1 MSIINS
7 HPLFLSSSAAD
18 MALEIWASLRFF
30 FAFLRGDPNARGNS
44 KMKAADTRGKD
55 FGEAFG
61 VAPPAYRR
69 SESYKLGR
77 ENPPSLGRRYTPV
90 LEEDEE
96 RLTAAK
102 LNTNI
107 ARGDATPR
115 SHDDE
120 SPSSAESARDW

>member
-61 VAPPAYRR
+61 VAPPSVSPFGVIQAGSR
-69 SESYKLGR
+69 ESAVSGT
-77 ENPPSLGRRYTPV
+77 EVHASAGGRR
-90 LEEDEE
+90 
-96 RLTAAK
+96 R
-102 LNTNI
+102 
-107 ARGDATPR
+107 ATHCR
-115 SHDDE
+115 EIEHE
-120 SPSSAESARDW
+120 YRKR